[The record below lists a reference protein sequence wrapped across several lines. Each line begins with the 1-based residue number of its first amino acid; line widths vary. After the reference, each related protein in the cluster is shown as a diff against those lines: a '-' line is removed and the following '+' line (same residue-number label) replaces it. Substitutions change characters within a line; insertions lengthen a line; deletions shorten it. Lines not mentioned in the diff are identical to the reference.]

1 MSVEHRVGLIRLI
14 EGLRGSRIVSYL
26 TGDRGGPP
34 GGAGL
39 QTSIGMDI
47 FPFFYDVLG
56 KMGKQSQID
65 LLIYS
70 TGGATMA
77 AWGLVNLL
85 REFGDK
91 LRVLIPFKALS
102 SATLIALGAD
112 EIIMSRTGQLS
123 PVDPTVNTTF

>member
-102 SATLIALGAD
+102 
-112 EIIMSRTGQLS
+112 RRN
-123 PVDPTVNTTF
+123 VDCSGGGRDHHEQNGTTEPR